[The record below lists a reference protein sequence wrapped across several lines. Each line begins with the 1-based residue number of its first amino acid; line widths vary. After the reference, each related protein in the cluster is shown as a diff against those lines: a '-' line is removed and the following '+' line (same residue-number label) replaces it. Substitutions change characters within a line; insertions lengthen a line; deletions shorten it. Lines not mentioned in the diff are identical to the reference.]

1 MLLMGNSGASIVQIP
16 RARHSLLRELNLAT
30 VSEFTPREKLLYD
43 RIRKKESALCKLRR
57 KCRRNIKLVSD
68 DEVNTLT
75 GDISTYLNAA
85 GIRLLKG
92 IFRNSK
98 RKPKG
103 RRWNFEDKMLALS
116 LLKRSPKSYSFLRLL
131 LPLPSRRTLQSV
143 LNTIHFAAGI
153 NAHVFSALQHSLQK
167 MSDRDRYCC
176 LLFDEMSI
184 RENVRFNQKL
194 DCIEGFEDYGTER
207 TRRIANHALLFMVRG
222 LHRKWKQP
230 VAYYFIRG
238 STKADLLERFLKEV
252 LGACQDAGLRV
263 VATVCDM
270 GANNVRALRQLG
282 ATRRKPFFTFQN
294 REIVTVYDPPHL
306 LKCTRNLFLKYDVQF
321 KSELLHNKLPVIA
334 KWEHISNVYNWDK
347 QNILRLFYKLT
358 DAHLTPVAQNAM
370 KVRLAAQVMSHTVG
384 ATLNA
389 VASQGKEHRSAFI
402 VL

>member
-1 MLLMGNSGASIVQIP
+1 MFAVEDISCSSNLNASDGEFRRINRPNPSSKP
-16 RARHSLLRELNLAT
+16 RARHSLLRELDLAT

-75 GDISTYLNAA
+75 GDISTSLNAA

-153 NAHVFSALQHSLQK
+153 NAHVFGALQHSLQR

-207 TRRIANHALLFMVRG
+207 TCRIANHALLFMVRG

-238 STKADLLERFLKEV
+238 STKANLLERLLKEV
-252 LGACQDAGLRV
+252 LGA
-263 VATVCDM
+263 
-270 GANNVRALRQLG
+270 
-282 ATRRKPFFTFQN
+282 
-294 REIVTVYDPPHL
+294 
-306 LKCTRNLFLKYDVQF
+306 
-321 KSELLHNKLPVIA
+321 
-334 KWEHISNVYNWDK
+334 
-347 QNILRLFYKLT
+347 
-358 DAHLTPVAQNAM
+358 
-370 KVRLAAQVMSHTVG
+370 
-384 ATLNA
+384 
-389 VASQGKEHRSAFI
+389 
-402 VL
+402 